1 MRRTQRRSRR
11 SSSIGKTRLPESVE
25 WIIKSVIFSNFRTRS
40 LHPCRRGQSKIRS
53 NISVE
58 RLRGG
63 NIRQARSFRV
73 RTNLSTASVFRE
85 LLSEKPSRCF
95 AAKGSFERHADMGL
109 ESAPLTTGTFS
120 IRTSFA
126 GMTQEVR
133 KLREFMRK
141 QPTSD

>member
-1 MRRTQRRSRR
+1 MDNKKRNFFE
-11 SSSIGKTRLPESVE
+11 LPDKVLTSLPTGAVKDTVE
-25 WIIKSVIFSNFRTRS
+25 HLGRKIA
-40 LHPCRRGQSKIRS
+40 RGEYPTGAILPREDELVDS
-53 NISVE
+53 
-58 RLRGG
+58 
-63 NIRQARSFRV
+63 
-73 RTNLSTASVFRE
+73 SVFRE

-109 ESAPLTTGTFS
+109 GSAPLTTGTFS

-133 KLREFMRK
+133 RLREFMRK